1 MRTTIGKLTGPLR
14 RTVAHL
20 ARGQGMSLI
29 SRELREVWDA
39 LRAAKGQRDEDL
51 AEVRIRN
58 LRGIWDLRFPF
69 PYPVTVLAGPN
80 GSGKSTVLF
89 ACACAYRVPGRG
101 PGDFAPSR
109 LFPNFVSRQD
119 AVRSDPV
126 PGTQLEFHYLH
137 RGDRLSMTW
146 RRGKSWSRK
155 GDSQPERQ
163 VYLRTLANLTNPAE
177 VRSILQLGRKQ
188 FQTETIGP
196 DLLIFAHRIL
206 PWRYHNVNLFSGQSS
221 RNLLFA
227 EIEGAG
233 DTRYSEFHMSSGER
247 TIVRISKDISGLK
260 NALVLIDEVDTGLHP
275 YTQQQA
281 MLELQRSALRQK
293 LQIVVASHS
302 PVVLDSVPPEARI
315 FLDRDHGTGQVR
327 REPLYRD
334 IFQKALYGQSTG
346 SSLGT
351 MRRTTWPKGV
361 IRGVLDVLNV
371 EMGLR
376 PEDVEV
382 GRNTGRDEFS
392 RPTFRT
398 LGKFGKLS
406 DFILVLD
413 GDSRDMENS
422 LKAVA
427 EGYGHAFATFVFF
440 REMHRRSIGCG
451 ASYARGQD
459 GLCGYVWSCSG
470 RFHDDDG
477 QGGESGRRRCPS
489 SAMPPRAALGA
500 LADDLGRTV
509 PDIARSVGR
518 REAENGAMPE
528 LLHALREQNRSLAKI
543 TDVAA
548 SATNRHVSD
557 RPVRMAATVSAAAGG
572 DPYRR
577 PLLGLELSCRLIA
590 EAEDSR
596 IRRALATNLSDLF
609 ALPEHAVPLRHDGAE
624 GVGHLLR
631 ARLFRSDWCSAS
643 RTSRASSTVR
653 ERMSARGAGRTSW
666 TSM

>member
-1 MRTTIGKLTGPLR
+1 
-14 RTVAHL
+14 
-20 ARGQGMSLI
+20 MSLI
-29 SRELREVWDA
+29 SREFREVWDA

-126 PGTQLEFHYLH
+126 PKTQLGFHYLH

-188 FQTETIGP
+188 FQTETISP

-233 DTRYSEFHMSSGER
+233 DTHYSEFHMSSGER
-247 TIVRISKDISGLK
+247 TIVRISKDISGLE

-293 LQIVVASHS
+293 LQIIVASHS

-315 FLDRDHGTGQVR
+315 FLDRDHVTGQVR

-334 IFQKALYGQSTG
+334 ILQKALYGQSQDRL
-346 SSLGT
+346 SVLCEDDVAE
-351 MRRTTWPKGV
+351 GV

-376 PEDVEV
+376 PEDVKV
-382 GRNTGRDEFS
+382 GRNTGKNEF
-392 RPTFRT
+392 PGHVRT

-427 EGYGHAFATFVFF
+427 EGYGHALRPLFLPGDASPEHWLWGIVRARPDDYADTFGLAAADLKTMTDRVANLV
-440 REMHRRSIGCG
+440 EG
-451 ASYARGQD
+451 AVQQRDA
-459 GLCGYVWSCSG
+459 
-470 RFHDDDG
+470 
-477 QGGESGRRRCPS
+477 
-489 SAMPPRAALGA
+489 AKAALGA

-518 REAENGAMPE
+518 REAKNGAMPE
-528 LLHALREQNRSLAKI
+528 LLLALREQI
-543 TDVAA
+543 
-548 SATNRHVSD
+548 
-557 RPVRMAATVSAAAGG
+557 
-572 DPYRR
+572 
-577 PLLGLELSCRLIA
+577 
-590 EAEDSR
+590 
-596 IRRALATNLSDLF
+596 
-609 ALPEHAVPLRHDGAE
+609 
-624 GVGHLLR
+624 
-631 ARLFRSDWCSAS
+631 
-643 RTSRASSTVR
+643 
-653 ERMSARGAGRTSW
+653 GRW
-666 TSM
+666 RNY